1 MKRCIYVKDEYYKRE
16 YEKRM
21 FWKQVVFCIVAFVV
35 VAILF
40 GCAKK
45 ALVKTEPNKPQTY
58 VKVAKAVVPTP
69 TMVSVVNEPRVVKRA
84 VARKNL
90 PMPVEAVEELNEA
103 LEDQGWQYVVEKG
116 DCLWK
121 IAGQEM
127 QDNFLWPML
136 WRHNRDQIEDPDVI
150 EIGQDLYVPMVGEND
165 LEEGLA
171 VLTAKQWPKYRK
183 K

>member
-45 ALVKTEPNKPQTY
+45 ALVKDEAFTEPNKPQSY
-58 VKVAKAVVPTP
+58 VKVAKAFVPTP
-69 TMVSVVNEPRVVKRA
+69 TMVS
-84 VARKNL
+84 
-90 PMPVEAVEELNEA
+90 VEELNEA